1 MKRFPVVRTVLIAG
15 FAILLG
21 IARSVSTPHTIQQW
35 VLAGFVAAIILTM
48 LAVIVL
54 EFFDLVGGRWANPV
68 SQYVCTRFKQ
78 GHYWILDAKP
88 IWESRCIHC
97 LKPLSLQTQM
107 EMRLDLPLSVDD
119 DDLKADYHME
129 RTVRYSL
136 SQLNRYRQTI

>member
-21 IARSVSTPHTIQQW
+21 IARSGSRAHTVWAW
-35 VLAGFVAAIILTM
+35 VRDGAICAFILLLLAVTVMEIFSLAG
-48 LAVIVL
+48 
-54 EFFDLVGGRWANPV
+54 EHWANPV